1 MKKNKGFILI
11 EVLIALVIFLIG
23 IFPIIHF
30 SVNSL
35 STGRMTTE
43 IEEGSRLVTT
53 AIDYIK
59 SRGYDYVS
67 DNILSSGYDSSF
79 KKVYKLK
86 YDEAQASYVVDTS
99 GGGEDFENDFYG
111 SSNSVFLLESRGI
124 DLEDATITI
133 VMKKSDVSIIY
144 DKDDDGE
151 YEDEDDYRNPVN
163 NLETKI
169 IFGNNGLLE
178 DQVIYGTVKLEYL
191 SKKDNSLKSKN
202 YEQNFILVP
211 LENWK

>member
-1 MKKNKGFILI
+1 
-11 EVLIALVIFLIG
+11 
-23 IFPIIHF
+23 
-30 SVNSL
+30 
-35 STGRMTTE
+35 MTTE